1 MIRIGF
7 SEQQLFDMIMAVY
20 AAGSAEGADQDPE
33 AVKRRGALLNKLH
46 RHFDNKV
53 MAPDIDLVEEP
64 RRAGKRPA
72 EMAGHGVS
80 AHS

>member
-20 AAGSAEGADQDPE
+20 AAGNAEGADQDPDT
-33 AVKRRGALLNKLH
+33 VKRREALLNKLH

-53 MAPDIDLVEEP
+53 MASEIDQVEARP
-64 RRAGKRPA
+64 HGKRRA
-72 EMAGHGVS
+72 EMAGHAV
-80 AHS
+80 ATHS